1 VVNYVHLNSADFS
14 AIYGDN
20 MADYI
25 QTALYDL
32 HISLGA
38 KMVPFAGYEMPVQY
52 PTGVMKEHIHTRNK
66 VGLFDVSHMGQV
78 IIKPKNGNLSDI
90 AESLEKLIPIDI
102 IDLPKYHQRY
112 GFLTN
117 IHGGII
123 DDLMVS
129 NQGDHLFLVI
139 NAGCKK
145 TDVEHL
151 RDNLDDNC
159 ELELLENRSLIALQ
173 GPKAEKVLSKFSNQI
188 IDMFFMDTLKVQ
200 LQGFEVWISR
210 SGYTGEDGFEIS
222 IPNDNIIEFTEQLL
236 EIEDVLPIGL
246 GARDSLRL
254 EAGLCLYGHDIDQNS
269 SPTEAGLNWAISKKR
284 RANGTRSG
292 NFLGS
297 ERILNEISNGT
308 DIKRVGIVP
317 IGRAPMREGVE
328 LFKDRNDT
336 IPIGKV
342 TSGGFGPIVE
352 RAISMGYLDT
362 RYTKVNTKIFAE
374 IRGKRMEAV
383 VTSLPFTKLNFKR
396 SN

>member
-1 VVNYVHLNSADFS
+1 MNYVHLNSADFS

-20 MADYI
+20 MADFI

-90 AESLEKLIPIDI
+90 AASLEKLIPIDI

-117 IHGGII
+117 KHGGII

-129 NQGDHLFLVI
+129 NQGDHLFLVV

-145 TDVEHL
+145 TDFEHL
-151 RDNLDDNC
+151 RNNLDDNC

-362 RYTKVNTKIFAE
+362 SYTKVNTKIFAE

>member
-1 VVNYVHLNSADFS
+1 MVNYVHLNSADFS

-78 IIKPKNGNLSDI
+78 IIKPKNGNLSEI
-90 AESLEKLIPIDI
+90 AASLEKLIPIDI

-117 IHGGII
+117 KHGGII

-254 EAGLCLYGHDIDQNS
+254 EAG
-269 SPTEAGLNWAISKKR
+269 
-284 RANGTRSG
+284 
-292 NFLGS
+292 
-297 ERILNEISNGT
+297 
-308 DIKRVGIVP
+308 
-317 IGRAPMREGVE
+317 
-328 LFKDRNDT
+328 
-336 IPIGKV
+336 
-342 TSGGFGPIVE
+342 
-352 RAISMGYLDT
+352 
-362 RYTKVNTKIFAE
+362 
-374 IRGKRMEAV
+374 
-383 VTSLPFTKLNFKR
+383 
-396 SN
+396 

>member
-1 VVNYVHLNSADFS
+1 
-14 AIYGDN
+14 
-20 MADYI
+20 
-25 QTALYDL
+25 
-32 HISLGA
+32 
-38 KMVPFAGYEMPVQY
+38 
-52 PTGVMKEHIHTRNK
+52 
-66 VGLFDVSHMGQV
+66 
-78 IIKPKNGNLSDI
+78 
-90 AESLEKLIPIDI
+90 
-102 IDLPKYHQRY
+102 
-112 GFLTN
+112 
-117 IHGGII
+117 
-123 DDLMVS
+123 
-129 NQGDHLFLVI
+129 LVI

-362 RYTKVNTKIFAE
+362 KYTKVNTKIFAE